1 MNNIADPQFFI
12 KRRIDMWYDPKIIK
26 YPRNIE
32 TGIPSHGDLLKIMD
46 EFPEYRYFAI
56 TDYIDEAIKRN
67 EQIDI
72 ASIEDKYYSHPVD
85 TCSIKYY
92 LVSYYYLAYYYYI
105 NKLNPQ
111 KAVEYLK
118 LALLDAISYDSASAL
133 LIRFYLEGYGV
144 ERNESKAKGIWK
156 KAREEISSWPR
167 KFEIH
172 PYSVF
177 NMEL

>member
-1 MNNIADPQFFI
+1 
-12 KRRIDMWYDPKIIK
+12 MWYDSRVIK
-26 YPRNIE
+26 YPRNRE
-32 TGIPSHGDLLKIMD
+32 TGIPSQGDLLKIMD

-56 TDYIDEAIKRN
+56 ADYIDEAIKRN
-67 EQIDI
+67 KQIDI

-85 TCSIKYY
+85 TCSFKYY

-111 KAVEYLK
+111 KAAEYLK

-133 LIRFYLEGYGV
+133 LIRFYLEGCGV
-144 ERNESKAKGIWK
+144 KRSKTKAKKIWL
-156 KAREEISSWPR
+156 KAREEINSWPH
-167 KFEIH
+167 KYEIH

-177 NMEL
+177 RMEL